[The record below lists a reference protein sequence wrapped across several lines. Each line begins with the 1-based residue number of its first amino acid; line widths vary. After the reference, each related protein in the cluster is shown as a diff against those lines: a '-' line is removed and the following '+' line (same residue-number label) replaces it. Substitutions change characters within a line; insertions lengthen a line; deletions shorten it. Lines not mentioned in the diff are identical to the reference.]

1 MYSFMLSVIVPVALA
16 EERKAL
22 WDRLPHLQSSVHT
35 SKHTAFASDDDST
48 DQIHTSAQ
56 VRCSEGTIDISSH
69 TATKK
74 MRVSTSSNSVALDI
88 SPTSEK
94 RSSNSTACTDS
105 I

>member
-1 MYSFMLSVIVPVALA
+1 MLSVIVPVALA

-22 WDRLPHLQSSVHT
+22 WDRLPHLQSSMHT
-35 SKHTAFASDDDST
+35 TEHTAFSGDDTSDL
-48 DQIHTSAQ
+48 ILTSAQ

-74 MRVSTSSNSVALDI
+74 MRLSTSSNSVALDM
-88 SPTSEK
+88 SPTSEH
-94 RSSNSTACTDS
+94 RSSNCKNSTTGTDS